1 MKTPGHLLFL
11 FAGLI
16 LLFTRCEKSPESRFD
31 VSSIP
36 GVYTCTTDVLVPSDT
51 LFEMIRWGI
60 ARIIPA
66 WDTLSPCCPT
76 HIVEIHMG
84 KNNQFTLTFQAADT
98 LLPDELT
105 VEITGFHEYSWD
117 EIQANIRVTANDLY
131 KSTVLLRGTSDY
143 FNWFRYSESAVS
155 PTVEFN
161 LLLKS
166 KSLDNLVLECRGRRY
181 YD

>member
-1 MKTPGHLLFL
+1 
-11 FAGLI
+11 
-16 LLFTRCEKSPESRFD
+16 
-31 VSSIP
+31 
-36 GVYTCTTDVLVPSDT
+36 
-51 LFEMIRWGI
+51 
-60 ARIIPA
+60 
-66 WDTLSPCCPT
+66 
-76 HIVEIHMG
+76 MG